1 MENILQQSMFDD
13 EELIPLSSFEK
24 DEFKDSLDTVPA
36 AESTEELPHPLAI
49 PKQTP
54 QPPPP
59 VPDLLGELNPEP
71 ETKPKTKPAPPK
83 SSQGPAQP
91 SQSEG
96 DLLDEVADMNIPKT
110 INTYEN
116 GDDPRDKKVVSPGES
131 TFDGT
136 STIGSAASE
145 PTNESGPSRNSR
157 KKSSRN
163 RNPNS
168 RSGSSRAGST
178 RSGSS
183 RASNGISNNSPG
195 NNNSSGRRTYHRN
208 TYSGTTRM
216 QSSTVPRPFKRPGPL
231 SYSKTVR
238 LGGAATP
245 FSAREVDDK
254 TRAVLADM
262 NEYDS
267 AQMETEN
274 IAADIFSPGT
284 GISDDEIRKIMRV
297 RVSSKQMELEQQV
310 AAGNK
315 VIKRLKDTLTAL
327 TKGKNEYIHRS
338 IDAEKSARNGWAQA
352 LETAQLLDED
362 RGFFKQKVKQLEV
375 DNTIWK
381 DNAKDTMRELSLSED
396 KMQNLRNEIEDLKI
410 KLSDA
415 ENTATQTRIALE
427 VEKARARESQ
437 KQNHEWR
444 DAQLAKAQDVAAR
457 NLQKDHNAAMQLKIK
472 EETDLLKNELKET
485 EGRVKELE
493 SELVLSESQFARAIA
508 DSDAATA
515 RANSKDKDMTDLM
528 KSIQEIQSSAQV
540 REAEANS
547 SRRAAEGKVSEL
559 EKALAVTKGELNV
572 FNHERSTLKETLD
585 NARSER
591 LTAMKSL
598 DEMKEQVDD
607 LKADLSSTMS
617 QLTLEKELRSRSELK
632 EREERNERI
641 ALSAQM
647 VAMTKEHASMETTL
661 TESKDVL
668 ETKWRKKLEDQEEKY
683 QEKQEEIVKLNE
695 RIVGLQGEIS
705 ALKDSLKDEKNA
717 AAAENAEEMS
727 KLRSE
732 IEISK
737 ERLRTE
743 ELKAVTMG
751 NASQAKVDA
760 LEKAIREGQ
769 AERRRMHNLIQE
781 LRGNVRVF
789 ARIRPFLPG
798 DNESD
803 DALPMAVPKSET
815 SMKLSTDESD
825 KKGYNFSF
833 DRVFGPSNGQD
844 IVFTEVSEFV
854 QSALDGYN
862 VCLFSYGQTGSG
874 KTHTMQGTGIGQM
887 RGIIPRAI
895 EQVGQYK
902 EQLEKDGWQYNM
914 QVSFVEIYNETI
926 RDLLRDDIVSNLK
939 HEIKVGPDGRRFIT
953 DINMVSLE
961 PTDSEAV
968 EAVMRQASKHRSVG
982 STDMNAVS
990 SRSHSVF
997 TLHLTALHPENR
1009 QALRGTLNLCDLAG
1023 SERLDRSGATGA
1035 RAKEAMAINK
1045 SLSAL
1050 TDVFVS
1056 IGKKASHVPFRNSKL
1071 TWLLQPSLSGD
1082 GKTLMMV
1089 NLSPT
1094 EASVQETLCSLRF
1107 ASQVNKCE
1115 LGKAK
1120 RSLEE
1125 VDEEDAASI
1134 SSSMSGMT
1142 GRNST
1147 RKGGS
1152 TMKSPTARGGTSRK
1166 PAAPRAGAR
1175 KR

>member
-1 MENILQQSMFDD
+1 MEALAQQVEEAVMQKEPELVPAD
-13 EELIPLSSFEK
+13 EAPA
-24 DEFKDSLDTVPA
+24 PA
-36 AESTEELPHPLAI
+36 AEPSAE
-49 PKQTP
+49 
-54 QPPPP
+54 QPPAPSP
-59 VPDLLGELNPEP
+59 A
-71 ETKPKTKPAPPK
+71 KKT
-83 SSQGPAQP
+83 QP
-91 SQSEG
+91 QG

-110 INTYEN
+110 INMSFEEDRAN
-116 GDDPRDKKVVSPGES
+116 QVVSPGES

-136 STIGSAASE
+136 STIGSSTSE
-145 PTNESGPSRNSR
+145 PTTETANSR
-157 KKSSRN
+157 TSRN
-163 RNPNS
+163 RSSRKTPSSNRNS
-168 RSGSSRAGST
+168 ATSGAGSRAGS
-178 RSGSS
+178 RGGSS
-183 RASNGISNNSPG
+183 RGSNRKAASNSNNNQPSPAT
-195 NNNSSGRRTYHRN
+195 NSGRRTYHRN
-208 TYSGTTRM
+208 TYSGSSRM

-238 LGGAATP
+238 LGGSSAP

-254 TRAVLADM
+254 TRAVLHDM

-267 AQMETEN
+267 AQLETEN

-338 IDAEKSARNGWAQA
+338 IDAEKNSRNGWAQA

-396 KMQNLRNEIEDLKI
+396 KMQNLRNEIEDLKQ

-415 ENTATQTRIALE
+415 ENAGTQALIALE
-427 VEKARARESQ
+427 VEKARNKESL
-437 KQNHEWR
+437 KQNQEWR
-444 DAQLAKAQDVAAR
+444 DAQLAKAHDAAER
-457 NLQKDHNAAMQLKIK
+457 NQQRENVEAMEKRIR
-472 EETDLLKNELKET
+472 EETDTLKNKLQVQID
-485 EGRVKELE
+485 RVRELE
-493 SELVLSESQFARAIA
+493 NELVLSESQFARAVA
-508 DSDAATA
+508 DSEAAA
-515 RANSKDKDMTDLM
+515 SRANAKDKDMTDLM
-528 KSIQEIQSSAQV
+528 KSIKDVQDAAHL
-540 REAEANS
+540 REEEANKH
-547 SRRAAEGKVSEL
+547 RRTAEMKVSEL

-585 NARSER
+585 SARQER
-591 LTAMKSL
+591 LSAIKSL
-598 DEMKEQVDD
+598 DDIKEQVDD
-607 LKADLSSTMS
+607 LKAELNTANS
-617 QLTLEKELRSRSELK
+617 QLTLEKELRARSEQK

-647 VAMTKEHASMETTL
+647 VAMTKEHAMMETTL
-661 TESKDVL
+661 SESKDVM
-668 ETKWRKKLEDQEEKY
+668 ETKWRKKLEAQEEKY
-683 QEKQEEIVKLNE
+683 EEKEKDIVLLNE
-695 RIVGLQGEIS
+695 RIAGLQGEIS
-705 ALKDSLKDEKNA
+705 ALKDALKDEKNL

-732 IEISK
+732 IEIMK
-737 ERLRTE
+737 ERLRAE
-743 ELKAVTMG
+743 ELKGLALG
-751 NASQAKVDA
+751 ASSAEKVLE
-760 LEKAIREGQ
+760 LEKTIREGQ
-769 AERRRMHNLIQE
+769 SERRKMHNLIQE

-798 DNESD
+798 DGVDD
-803 DALPMAVPKSET
+803 DAQPMAVPKSET
-815 SMKLSTDESD
+815 AMKLTMDPND
-825 KKGYNFSF
+825 RKGHSFTF
-833 DRVFGPSNGQD
+833 DRVFGPSVGQEV
-844 IVFTEVSEFV
+844 VFTEVSEFV

-874 KTHTMQGTGIGQM
+874 KTHTMQGTGNGQM
-887 RGIIPRAI
+887 KGIIPRAI

-902 EQLEKDGWQYNM
+902 ELLEKDGWQYDM

-926 RDLLRDDIVSNLK
+926 RDLLRLEENSDLVHN
-939 HEIKVGPDGRRFIT
+939 IKVGSDGRRFIT
-953 DINMVSLE
+953 DINMVPLE
-961 PTDSEAV
+961 PTDGEAV
-968 EAVMRQASKHRSVG
+968 EQVMRQAAKYRSVG
-982 STDMNAVS
+982 STDMNAQS

-1023 SERLDRSGATGA
+1023 SERLDRSKATGA
-1035 RAKEAMAINK
+1035 RAKETVAINK

-1056 IGKKASHVPFRNSKL
+1056 IGKKASHIPFRNSKL
-1071 TWLLQPSLSGD
+1071 TYLLQPSLSGD
-1082 GKTLMMV
+1082 GKTLMLV
-1089 NLSPT
+1089 NMSPT
-1094 EASVQETLCSLRF
+1094 EQSCSETLCSLRF

-1134 SSSMSGMT
+1134 SSSMSATSNRQPMGAKR
-1142 GRNST
+1142 GNA
-1147 RKGGS
+1147 
-1152 TMKSPTARGGTSRK
+1152 MKSPPARNRRPAGGR
-1166 PAAPRAGAR
+1166 PGRR
-1175 KR
+1175 

>member
-1 MENILQQSMFDD
+1 MTEAVFEQSAA
-13 EELIPLSSFEK
+13 EEAPLEPVLVKLEEAEASGPSA
-24 DEFKDSLDTVPA
+24 PA
-36 AESTEELPHPLAI
+36 AEPTEEQ
-49 PKQTP
+49 PKAQ
-54 QPPPP
+54 QPNS
-59 VPDLLGELNPEP
+59 G
-71 ETKPKTKPAPPK
+71 TKTQ
-83 SSQGPAQP
+83 SQ
-91 SQSEG
+91 G

-110 INTYEN
+110 INMSYEN
-116 GDDPRDKKVVSPGES
+116 EDRANQVVSPGES

-136 STIGSAASE
+136 STIGSSTSE
-145 PTNESGPSRNSR
+145 PTTETASRNSR
-157 KKSSRN
+157 NRSSRKAPSN
-163 RNPNS
+163 RNG
-168 RSGSSRAGST
+168 GSNGSRAGS
-178 RSGSS
+178 RGGSS
-183 RASNGISNNSPG
+183 RSSNRGANHGNNQASNPN
-195 NNNSSGRRTYHRN
+195 SGRRTYHRN
-208 TYSGTTRM
+208 TYSGTSRM

-238 LGGAATP
+238 LGGSSAP

-267 AQMETEN
+267 AQLETEN
-274 IAADIFSPGT
+274 IAADIFAPGT

-396 KMQNLRNEIEDLKI
+396 KMQNLRNEIEDLKS
-410 KLSDA
+410 KLSEA
-415 ENTATQTRIALE
+415 ENAGTQALIALE
-427 VEKARARESQ
+427 VEKARNKESA
-437 KQNHEWR
+437 KQNQEWR
-444 DAQLAKAQDVAAR
+444 DAQLAKAQDE
-457 NLQKDHNAAMQLKIK
+457 AMQNQRRENDQAMQMKYR
-472 EETDLLKNELKET
+472 EETDKLKNDLQTKIN
-485 EGRVKELE
+485 RIKELE
-493 SELVLSESQFARAIA
+493 SELVLSESQFARAVA
-508 DSDAATA
+508 DSESAAA
-515 RANSKDKDMTDLM
+515 RANAKDKDMTDLM
-528 KSIQEIQSSAQV
+528 KSIKDIQASAQT
-540 REAEANS
+540 REEEANKH
-547 SRRAAEGKVSEL
+547 RRAAEAKVSEL

-585 NARSER
+585 SARQER
-591 LTAMKSL
+591 ASTIKAL
-598 DEMKEQVDD
+598 DDMKEQVDE
-607 LKADLSSTMS
+607 LKADLNSTMS
-617 QLTLEKELRSRSELK
+617 QLTLEKELRARSEQK

-647 VAMTKEHASMETTL
+647 VAMTKEHAMMETTL
-661 TESKDVL
+661 SESRDVL
-668 ETKWRKKLEDQEEKY
+668 ETKWRKKLEAEEEKFK
-683 QEKQEEIVKLNE
+683 EKEEEIVQLNE

-705 ALKDSLKDEKNA
+705 ALKDALKDEKNL

-727 KLRSE
+727 KLHSE
-732 IEISK
+732 IEILK
-737 ERLRTE
+737 ERLRAE
-743 ELKAVTMG
+743 ELKGVALG
-751 NASQAKVDA
+751 AASAEKVA
-760 LEKAIREGQ
+760 ELEQTIRNGQ
-769 AERRRMHNLIQE
+769 SERRKMHNLIQE

-798 DNESD
+798 DGVDD

-815 SMKLSTDESD
+815 AMKLTTNENDR
-825 KKGYNFSF
+825 KGYTFTF
-833 DRVFGPSNGQD
+833 DRVFGPSNGQET
-844 IVFTEVSEFV
+844 VFTEVSEFV

-874 KTHTMQGTGIGQM
+874 KTHTMQGTGNGQM

-895 EQVGQYK
+895 EQVGEYK
-902 EQLEKDGWQYNM
+902 EILQKDGWQYDM

-926 RDLLRDDIVSNLK
+926 RDLLRDDVNSDLK
-939 HEIKVGPDGRRFIT
+939 HEIKVGSDGRRFIS
-953 DINMVSLE
+953 DINMIPLE

-968 EAVMRQASKHRSVG
+968 EAVMRQAAKHRSVG
-982 STDMNAVS
+982 ITAMNAQS

-1023 SERLDRSGATGA
+1023 SERLDRSKATGA
-1035 RAKEAMAINK
+1035 RAKETVAINK

-1071 TWLLQPSLSGD
+1071 THLLQPSLSGD
-1082 GKTLMMV
+1082 GKTLMLV

-1094 EASVQETLCSLRF
+1094 EESTQETLCSLRF

-1134 SSSMSGMT
+1134 SSSMSGAAPKK
-1142 GRNST
+1142 
-1147 RKGGS
+1147 KGG
-1152 TMKSPTARGGTSRK
+1152 MKSPPGRSNTRSTAAKGRT
-1166 PAAPRAGAR
+1166 PRTR
-1175 KR
+1175 R